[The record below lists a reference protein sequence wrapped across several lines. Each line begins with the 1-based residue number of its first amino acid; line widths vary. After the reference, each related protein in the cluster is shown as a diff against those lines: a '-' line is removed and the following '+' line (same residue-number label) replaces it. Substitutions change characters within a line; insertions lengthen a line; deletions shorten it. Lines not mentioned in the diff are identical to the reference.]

1 MNEILWLL
9 KWMFMVL
16 AFFFFFFVLPLYSI
30 IVIGLMCMGLMSEER
45 FVIFMESLE
54 SILG

>member
-1 MNEILWLL
+1 
-9 KWMFMVL
+9 MVAKVDVYGFDIFL
-16 AFFFFFFVLPLYSI
+16 FFFFFVLPLYSV

-45 FVIFMESLE
+45 SVIFMESLE